1 MTLWSRIAQ
10 AISALATGEG
20 LGTLFDSLRRNPER
34 SVGFT
39 IAVIALGAK
48 MAKAD
53 GLVTRDEVAAF
64 RRVFTIPKSE
74 EASAAKVF
82 DLARQDVAGFD
93 AYARKIRA
101 MFKPSDRDVMID
113 LMEGL
118 FHIAV
123 ADRQFHPAEE
133 MFLRSVAQ
141 IFGLDDPCFRSLRA
155 RHVQDDP
162 YAVLGVD
169 PSAPYE
175 AIRKAWRVAVKAS
188 HPDVM
193 IARGVPAEAVKL
205 AQDRLRAL
213 NAAWEEIS
221 KARA

>member
-10 AISALATGEG
+10 AISALAIGEG

-64 RRVFTIPKSE
+64 RRVFTIPKGE

-133 MFLRSVAQ
+133 TFLRSVAQ

-169 PSAPYE
+169 PSAPDE